1 MNHGIVM
8 TAIRNSLFAIIA
20 GTITLASIAAEPPI
34 VQVAAELELGAREL
48 PMVDHNGASH
58 GWLLTDD
65 SIDSITLSRPIA
77 GFEPKDARSFDA
89 LSGVEVL
96 ADCQCND
103 KPCRGVCRDPGH
115 PRKPRISKPGDR
127 DRGDCPPL
135 RYRMDDCRRAG
146 NPHCYHRWAKCG
158 VDEKYSAWFVGGG
171 TPFCFGR
178 PRTSNEGTWG
188 LDYGGLFGRTK
199 VWLNYTRGR
208 NQGGEGAYRTDG
220 EPKIISRA
228 HKLLHLGHK

>member
-1 MNHGIVM
+1 M
-8 TAIRNSLFAIIA
+8 TAIRTALFAFTAGMIA
-20 GTITLASIAAEPPI
+20 LASIAAEPPL
-34 VQVAAELELGAREL
+34 VQIATQLEVVEELAA
-48 PMVDHNGASH
+48 
-58 GWLLTDD
+58 
-65 SIDSITLSRPIA
+65 
-77 GFEPKDARSFDA
+77 
-89 LSGVEVL
+89 
-96 ADCQCND
+96 CQCTD
-103 KPCRGVCRDPGH
+103 KPCHGVCRDPGH

-146 NPHCYHRWAKCG
+146 KPHCYHRWAKCG

-178 PRTSNEGTWG
+178 PRTSSEGTWG

-220 EPKIISRA
+220 EPKIISKA